1 MAMRK
6 QLLAVA
12 GLSLMLVACGGGEK
26 PAEQAATPEAAP
38 AAAPAAGATH
48 DVNMQLDG
56 TAYHYVPAEL
66 TIKVGDVVVFHN
78 ISGGPHYTQFWPDS
92 IPAGAAEPLGAGMPD
107 VMGPLAG
114 PLIVEPNGTYT
125 ITFAN
130 VPVGDYKFYCLPHL
144 ANKMFGK
151 ITVTQ

>member
-1 MAMRK
+1 MRK
-6 QLLAVA
+6 FVMVSGFGLLAA
-12 GLSLMLVACGGGEK
+12 ACGGGEK
-26 PAEQAATPEAAP
+26 AAEAPAAEAPA

-56 TAYHYVPAEL
+56 TTYHYVPSEL
-66 TIKVGDVVVFHN
+66 AVKVGDVVVFHN
-78 ISGGPHYTQFWPDS
+78 VSGGPHNVQFWADS
-92 IPAGAAEPLGAGMPD
+92 IPAGSADALGAGMPD

-114 PLIVEPNGTYT
+114 PLVVEPNGTYT

-130 VPVGDYKFYCLPHL
+130 TPAGDYKFYCLPHL
-144 ANKMFGK
+144 ANKMTGK